1 MRISN
6 GEENCNSVSR
16 HGPNYEYYTFGMD
29 NDDVIDTT
37 VTSSRSYYHHN
48 ADVRRAVDGI
58 VYIAEQMQREDD
70 VRNVSGG
77 HSALTSVTSVST
89 VVVVVVAGA
98 GGLEVHG
105 SRHRPPLP
113 RPLHS
118 RLRLRLVHDH
128 PQGSVLLRL
137 NSATP
142 TAKRKTSLHRHAGLK
157 LMHILT
163 VCAGFVHVLHL
174 NYKYL
179 TKNTVVHCTHFFLKH
194 ERLLGKHVRGSEQ
207 NYSSITKNIAP

>member
-77 HSALTSVTSVST
+77 HSALTSVTSVSINCCCCCCCRR
-89 VVVVVVAGA
+89 GRI
-98 GGLEVHG
+98 G
-105 SRHRPPLP
+105 STWL
-113 RPLHS
+113 
-118 RLRLRLVHDH
+118 
-128 PQGSVLLRL
+128 
-137 NSATP
+137 A
-142 TAKRKTSLHRHAGLK
+142 
-157 LMHILT
+157 
-163 VCAGFVHVLHL
+163 
-174 NYKYL
+174 
-179 TKNTVVHCTHFFLKH
+179 
-194 ERLLGKHVRGSEQ
+194 
-207 NYSSITKNIAP
+207 SSIDSSSSSSLSSASAARA